1 MTSPNSVYVDE
12 TDLNADWIKTPE
24 NRASEAEIHR
34 LLAEQYAAQQPI
46 VVDAEPVPSRELPQ

>member
-1 MTSPNSVYVDE
+1 MPEPVQIDNSE
-12 TDLNADWIKTPE
+12 LNTDWIKTAE

-46 VVDAEPVPSRELPQ
+46 IVDAEPAPSRELPE